1 MLFTFP
7 SLYCF
12 TIGRQGVF
20 RLGGLSPHL
29 QSGFLVSRPTLDT
42 AVSTQISPTGL
53 SPSLTGFPKTIRLS
67 LLNHVCSPNPVQ
79 EARGKRRD
87 ARVQPATLISFLS
100 CCLFLASCFLRLASC
115 TVWPFPISLA
125 TTLGISVDFFS
136 CGYLDVSVLHVSP
149 RMAMYSPYDDGGLLR
164 RVSPFGHPRIADR
177 LRLPV
182 AFRCFL
188 RPSSAL
194 GA

>member
-1 MLFTFP
+1 M
-7 SLYCF
+7 
-12 TIGRQGVF
+12 
-20 RLGGLSPHL
+20 
-29 QSGFLVSRPTLDT
+29 SRSTLDT

-53 SPSLTGFPKTIRLS
+53 SPSATGFPKTIRLS
-67 LLNHVCSPNPVQ
+67 SLNHVCSPNPTSEDV
-79 EARGKRRD
+79 
-87 ARVQPATLISFLS
+87 
-100 CCLFLASCFLRLASC
+100 
-115 TVWPFPISLA
+115 VWPLPRSLA
-125 TTLGISVDFFS
+125 TTKGISVDFFS
-136 CGYLDVSVLHVSP
+136 CRYLDVSVLGVSP